1 MLQVRHFSAGQS
13 KKNSRPV
20 FEVSFQPIIFNASP
34 TISTIIRCLQD
45 GCEKETKIMNYEVVY
60 HQMELNGN
68 RTLAPEYTSRFP
80 VTYQMYSKWL
90 SFANKIV
97 IKCM

>member
-60 HQMELNGN
+60 HQKELNGN

-90 SFANKIV
+90 RFAIKIV

>member
-1 MLQVRHFSAGQS
+1 MRFQKTQGQS
-13 KKNSRPV
+13 KKKTQSLILR
-20 FEVSFQPIIFNASP
+20 FLSKPIIFNASP

-68 RTLAPEYTSRFP
+68 RTLAPEYTRIFP

-90 SFANKIV
+90 SFAIRIV